1 MKVVLAYTE
10 PEIGKNKIWGD
21 GKSTWKT
28 LILLQNALLFLCY
41 NDSVM
46 FRTRCLHKIKLHFSG
61 ITTDALP
68 ALGSVMQNST
78 RCRCWY
84 LSNHRDRLSSS
95 SRHCIVSTIPV
106 PSFRAGFIFYLSPK
120 LPNVFTCAVFH
131 RL

>member
-1 MKVVLAYTE
+1 MKVILAYTE

-28 LILLQNALLFLCY
+28 LILLQNAFASLFLCC
-41 NDSVM
+41 NDSVA
-46 FRTRCLHKIKLHFSG
+46 FRTRYSHKIKLHVSG
-61 ITTDALP
+61 VTTDALR
-68 ALGSVMQNST
+68 SVMQNST